1 MSAYIAFHDVKK
13 IEVGEDRV
21 FKTDMPFSARQ
32 VTLTFFDNSEYQ
44 FTVYG
49 EVAGI
54 PVDVQERKPVALR
67 AAA

>member
-1 MSAYIAFHDVKK
+1 MSTYIAFHDVKK

-44 FTVYG
+44 F
-49 EVAGI
+49 
-54 PVDVQERKPVALR
+54 K
-67 AAA
+67 